1 MASPTRLV
9 PNGFTTVLNYAA
21 ESDTIPAFMDE
32 QFVHIRKE
40 KYTLRTEIYHG
51 GLT

>member
-1 MASPTRLV
+1 MPLKGA
-9 PNGFTTVLNYAA
+9 TTVLNYAA

-32 QFVHIRKE
+32 QVVHIRNE
-40 KYTLRTEIYHG
+40 KYIQRTEIYQG